1 MNVERSRLTVH
12 DATEADLSFL
22 QRMLY
27 EAVNRPDRVWP
38 TFDSSMREPRN
49 IRFWKGFPRAGDIGV
64 VSQDDDTPI
73 GAAWIRLFSGVE
85 LGPVAD
91 TGVPVLAIGVDK
103 HYRGRGVGQILMH
116 ELIGRARIHGVQ
128 AIGLTTGSFNEAA
141 VHLYHSCGFRETSR
155 SNDSIQMRLTLSK
168 SDMRTQ

>member
-1 MNVERSRLTVH
+1 MTVEQPKLTVH

-27 EAVNRPDRVWP
+27 EAANRPNRAWP

-73 GAAWIRLFSGVE
+73 GAAWIRLFSDIE

-91 TGVPVLAIGVDK
+91 AGVPVLAIGIEK
-103 HYRGRGVGQILMH
+103 HYRGQGVGQLLMR
-116 ELIGRARIHGVQ
+116 ELIGRARICGVQ
-128 AIGLTTGSFNEAA
+128 AIDLTTWSRNAAA
-141 VHLYHSCGFRETSR
+141 VRLYRSCGFQDTST
-155 SNDSIQMRLTLSK
+155 SNDSIRMRLTLSA
-168 SDMRTQ
+168 